1 MYFEEAL
8 LVELKN
14 LDGFNKVS
22 PGMVKQ
28 GTPTPYLFYL
38 SSETNDKSLGG
49 YLESGEVFCEINI
62 VTDKY
67 SQLAALRQLVVNKLI
82 SFQSRTIGNS
92 DIYIQNVIYESP
104 VNLYEK
110 DINQF
115 RCLID
120 CKFKF

>member
-8 LVELKN
+8 LVELKA

-28 GTPTPYLFYL
+28 GTPAPYLFYL
-38 SSETNDKSLGG
+38 SSEINDKSLDG
-49 YLESGEVFCEINI
+49 YLDSGEVFCEINI

-67 SQLAALRQLVVNKLI
+67 SQLATLRQLVVNKLI
-82 SFQSRTIGNS
+82 SFQGRSIGNS
-92 DIYIQNVIYESP
+92 EIFIQNFTYEKP
-104 VNLYEK
+104 VELYEK
-110 DINQF
+110 EVNQF